1 MEIYSTEEQQV
12 EAIKQFWKDHGM
24 SIIAGVVIGLGGLYG
39 FRYYQ
44 QSQLEA
50 QESLSAKYAVLT
62 EKLTAEGA
70 DKKAWLAEAQGFI
83 ESSKATDYALLTS
96 LLAAKEAV
104 ALKDYAAA
112 EKLLNSVVIGS
123 KSPELKAIATIR
135 LARVQAEQNNDK
147 AALTT
152 LEAVLPAAFLAQ
164 QQEIKGDVL
173 LKGGDEKAAL
183 AAYKAAQAASE
194 AGRNPILEVKL
205 NELAHVAG

>member
-12 EAIKQFWKDHGM
+12 EAIKQFWKDHGL

-44 QSQLEA
+44 QSQLAA
-50 QESLSAKYAVLT
+50 QEALSAQYATLT
-62 EKLTAEGA
+62 DKLAAEGT

-83 ESSKATDYALLTS
+83 DSGKNAEYGHLTA

-104 ALKDYAAA
+104 ALKDYAAG
-112 EKLLNSVVIGS
+112 EKLLAQVVS
-123 KSPELKAIATIR
+123 AAKSPELKAVATLR
-135 LARVQAEQNNDK
+135 LARVQAEQAK
-147 AALTT
+147 YKEALAS
-152 LEAVLPAAFLAQ
+152 LNAVLPAAFAGQ
-164 QQEIKGDVL
+164 QHELKGDIL
-173 LKGGDEKAAL
+173 LRSGDEAAAL

-194 AGRNPILEVKL
+194 AGRNPLLDVKL

>member
-44 QSQLEA
+44 QTQLQTQEA
-50 QESLSAKYAVLT
+50 LSANYAVLT
-62 EKLTAEGA
+62 EKLSAEGV
-70 DKKAWLAEAQGFI
+70 DKKVWLTEAQTFI
-83 ESSKATDYALLTS
+83 ESNKATDYALLTS
-96 LLAAKEAV
+96 LLAAKETV

-112 EKLLNSVVIGS
+112 EKLLSSVVSGS
-123 KSPELKAIATIR
+123 KSAELKAIATLR

-147 AALTT
+147 AALQT
-152 LEAVLPAAFLAQ
+152 LEATLPAAFVAQ
-164 QQEIKGDVL
+164 QQEIKGDIL
-173 LKGGDEKAAL
+173 LKSGDEKAAL
-183 AAYKAAQAASE
+183 VAYKAAQAAGE